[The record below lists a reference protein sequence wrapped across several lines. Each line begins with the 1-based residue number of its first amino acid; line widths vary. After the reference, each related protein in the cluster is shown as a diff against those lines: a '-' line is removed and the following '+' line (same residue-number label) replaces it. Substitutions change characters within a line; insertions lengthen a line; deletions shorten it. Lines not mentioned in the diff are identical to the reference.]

1 MTVPEA
7 RLTVTGEDW
16 YGREVQ
22 GERFA
27 DTDFVAVDFGDLRS
41 VGAVFEN
48 CTFRRCRF
56 NTSVH
61 TDSAFTGCTFA
72 YCTFFDARF
81 VRCKLVGST
90 FTGCEFDLVQV
101 DGGNWGFVAL
111 AGAALGSTQWRG
123 VRLTEADLD
132 RVQAVGA
139 VWRDLDLTGASLVGI
154 DLRQADLRG
163 SSLWSLDPA
172 AAQLSGAIV
181 TPEQALVIAAAL
193 GLDVRVDD

>member
-7 RLTVTGEDW
+7 RRTVTGEDW

-90 FTGCEFDLVQV
+90 FTGCEFDLIQV
-101 DGGNWGFVAL
+101 EGGNWGFVSLPGADL
-111 AGAALGSTQWRG
+111 ASTVWRG

-132 RVQAVGA
+132 RVRAVGA
-139 VWRDLDLTGASLVGI
+139 VLRDLDLTGASMAGI
-154 DLRQADLRG
+154 DLRDADLRG
-163 SSLWSLDPA
+163 SALWSLDPA
-172 AAQLSGAIV
+172 DAQVGGAVV
-181 TPEQALVIAAAL
+181 TPEQALVIAARL
-193 GLDVRVDD
+193 GLDVRTEE

>member
-7 RLTVTGEDW
+7 RRTVTGEDW

-41 VGAVFEN
+41 VGAVLEN

-111 AGAALGSTQWRG
+111 PGAALGSTQWRG
-123 VRLTEADLD
+123 VRLTEA
-132 RVQAVGA
+132 
-139 VWRDLDLTGASLVGI
+139 DLDLTGASLVGI

>member
-1 MTVPEA
+1 LDAEHRHDRVPHGLRIGDTHHPHHLVVEQSLHPLTRRGGGEPDLRPQIGVRHATVALEF
-7 RLTVTGEDW
+7 GED
-16 YGREVQ
+16 R
-22 GERFA
+22 
-27 DTDFVAVDFGDLRS
+27 
-41 VGAVFEN
+41 
-48 CTFRRCRF
+48 
-56 NTSVH
+56 
-61 TDSAFTGCTFA
+61 
-72 YCTFFDARF
+72 
-81 VRCKLVGST
+81 LV
-90 FTGCEFDLVQV
+90 DLVQV
-101 DGGNWGFVAL
+101 DGGNWSFVAL
-111 AGAALGSTQWRG
+111 PGAALGSTQWRG